1 MQDLC
6 ENAYFTWN
14 LLSPTSKA
22 AYFHSSSA
30 TMKEVFSN
38 AVLVLAISVWA
49 ALAVDF
55 PLPTG
60 TGARLQETRAQ
71 CTGNINK
78 CWIFSYIKPSEPICG
93 SDQVTYSGECHLC
106 SQILYKGLNITK
118 LYDGPCENS

>member
-1 MQDLC
+1 
-6 ENAYFTWN
+6 
-14 LLSPTSKA
+14 
-22 AYFHSSSA
+22 
-30 TMKEVFSN
+30 MKEVFSN
-38 AVLVLAISVWA
+38 ATLVLAISVWA

-60 TGARLQETRAQ
+60 TGARLQETKAE

-118 LYDGPCENS
+118 LYDGPCVIPCRKTPELTVKNYRTC

>member
-1 MQDLC
+1 MSTSRGTC
-6 ENAYFTWN
+6 S
-14 LLSPTSKA
+14 LLPSKA

-38 AVLVLAISVWA
+38 AILVLAISVWA

-60 TGARLQETRAQ
+60 TGARLRETKAH